1 MMNLKTLKEMYY
13 FYYELDLGNNKIP
26 KEEIDL
32 LACQSNENL
41 DDLEEFLNDFIGYLR
56 EINA

>member
-1 MMNLKTLKEMYY
+1 MNTLQS
-13 FYYELDLGNNKIP
+13 FY

-41 DDLEEFLNDFIGYLR
+41 DDLEEFLKDFIGYLR